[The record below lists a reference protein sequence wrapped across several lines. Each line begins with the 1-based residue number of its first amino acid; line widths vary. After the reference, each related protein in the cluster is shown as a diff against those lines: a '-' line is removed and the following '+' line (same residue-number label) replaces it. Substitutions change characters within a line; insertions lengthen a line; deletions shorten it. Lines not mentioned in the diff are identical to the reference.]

1 MLDKFTWQ
9 CYTTLA
15 NKTWQGGMIVNKEQL
30 LEMSRKENKNG
41 DEREEKIKLRSYA
54 ISSCVGAL
62 ICLTLVILE
71 GTVFDRSTTVIWM
84 IYCGMMFSKP
94 LLDAIRLKKKSDL
107 LLAIVWGVV
116 LTVHIVLYVLE
127 NIG

>member
-1 MLDKFTWQ
+1 M
-9 CYTTLA
+9 
-15 NKTWQGGMIVNKEQL
+15 NKEKL

-62 ICLTLVILE
+62 ICMILVGAE
-71 GTVFDRSTTVIWM
+71 GHLFDRDTTVIWL
-84 IYCGMMFSKP
+84 IYCGMMFTKTM
-94 LLDAIRLKKKSDL
+94 LDAIRLKKKSD
-107 LLAIVWGVV
+107 IV
-116 LTVHIVLYVLE
+116 LTILWGAVLTIYLVLYVLA